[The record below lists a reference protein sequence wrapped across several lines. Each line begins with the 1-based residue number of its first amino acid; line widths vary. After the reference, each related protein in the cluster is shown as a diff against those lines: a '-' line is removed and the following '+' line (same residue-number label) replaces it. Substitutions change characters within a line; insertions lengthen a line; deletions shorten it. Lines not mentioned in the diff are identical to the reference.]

1 MADQADPITQLF
13 RRVEVLEIIA
23 ASLQAERDIMLRQI
37 NTLETRVDELV
48 EADKTGGVYPSRNP
62 EVVAQEVAT
71 GMRG

>member
-1 MADQADPITQLF
+1 
-13 RRVEVLEIIA
+13 
-23 ASLQAERDIMLRQI
+23 MLRQI